1 MSKYVLTVLVA
12 AALAL
17 TPAAALAKP
26 AAHADLWATVN
37 LCDTPAK
44 PGAVGVRVS
53 IPRERGAPQ
62 QWARIR
68 LQWFDG
74 NKRAWRLVRSSGG
87 DAGWARFGIG
97 TRLVQGGTTFT
108 FPLPEARRAHR
119 AARHRRRGVAR
130 RHQGRRSRAHDHDRG
145 APRQPGP
152 SAARVALVVRDH
164 AVANSRGSLVMIPVT
179 PSASSLAMR
188 VASSTVHT

>member
-1 MSKYVLTVLVA
+1 MSTRVLIVLAV

-17 TPAAALAKP
+17 APAGALAKK

-74 NKRAWRLVRSSGG
+74 SARAWRLVRSGG
-87 DAGWARFGIG
+87 DAGFARIGIG

-108 FPLPEARRAHR
+108 FPLPMPGSRIVVRGIVDIEWRA
-119 AARHRRRGVAR
+119 GTKVV
-130 RHQGRRSRAHDHDRG
+130 DH
-145 APRQPGP
+145 
-152 SAARVALVVRDH
+152 ARVATTAGHRD
-164 AVANSRGSLVMIPVT
+164 AKDRQRRVSR
-179 PSASSLAMR
+179 SSCEITR
-188 VASSTVHT
+188 

>member
-1 MSKYVLTVLVA
+1 MMSKYVLTFLVA

-26 AAHADLWATVN
+26 AVHAGLWATVN

-44 PGAVGVRVS
+44 PSSVGVRVS

-74 NKRAWRLVRSSGG
+74 SKRAWRLVHSSGG

-108 FPLPEARRAHR
+108 FPLPKPGARIVLRGTVDVEWRIATKVVDRAHMTTT
-119 AARHRRRGVAR
+119 AGHRDSKDRQRRVS
-130 RHQGRRSRAHDHDRG
+130 RSSCEITR
-145 APRQPGP
+145 
-152 SAARVALVVRDH
+152 
-164 AVANSRGSLVMIPVT
+164 
-179 PSASSLAMR
+179 
-188 VASSTVHT
+188 